1 MREKKTFFIPGKT
14 IDSSTLLLLIA
25 RSALNLLDLV
35 IDSRLSEDSE
45 IVQLEIDHLIQVLQ
59 KNHLLYD
66 KSGEQHYNL
75 ISALHKSM
83 RGSDANAA
91 LYWLQRMLFAGED
104 PLYISRRLIRFASED
119 VGLAD
124 NAALQLVSHMK
135 AFRIPIYLSFSSST
149 FFHPSS
155 C

>member
-1 MREKKTFFIPGKT
+1 MEMVRGPTACENEFPLLRKT
-14 IDSSTLLLLIA
+14 INPSTLLFLIA

-35 IDSRLSEDSE
+35 IDSRLSGGSE
-45 IVQLEIDHLIQVLQ
+45 VVQLEIDHLIQVLQ

-83 RGSDANAA
+83 RGSDENAA

-124 NAALQLVSHMK
+124 NAALQLVGHMET
-135 AFRIPIYLSFSSST
+135 FGIPIHPSFSL
-149 FFHPSS
+149 
-155 C
+155 